1 MAKKNSSAPFSME
14 IPHLKP
20 GQKGSDWRG
29 LYIAA
34 TLLLEETQ
42 KIGYLPIA
50 VDRTPADQKWAF
62 AAAEKDKLA
71 DALDELE
78 LRLDGKKNRFQ
89 AMGDFF
95 NLQPSRPVTSETL
108 SEFFFGVREAGIAAN
123 VTNDLIALKFIQH
136 IPGGNKLFTDQEDKI
151 DTDMKESDLIG
162 LFDEAKKRLIKV
174 KGSNKQS
181 EMVPVDVFHV
191 KEPDPEPMPEWAKEL
206 KLQVLALEASLH
218 ARSSTDSTSG
228 SEELQNSAFYAKS
241 KNSKGTSKE
250 VKTCSICGKSNHSA
264 KRCYKRICTKC
275 SGKGHDADKCA
286 TRGNRSRK
294 G

>member
-1 MAKKNSSAPFSME
+1 MAKKNTSTPFSME

-20 GQKGSDWRG
+20 GQKVSDWRG

-89 AMGDFF
+89 AMSDFF
-95 NLQPSRPVTSETL
+95 NLQPSCPVTSETL
-108 SEFFFGVREAGIAAN
+108 SELFFTVREAGIAAN
-123 VTNDLIALKFIQH
+123 VTIDLIALKFIQH
-136 IPGGNKLFTDQEDKI
+136 IPGGNKLFTDLEDKI
-151 DTDMKESDLIG
+151 NTGMKESELTG
-162 LFDEAKKRLIKV
+162 LFDEARKRLLKRP
-174 KGSNKQS
+174 NKQS
-181 EMVPVDVFHV
+181 EMVPVEVFHA

-241 KNSKGTSKE
+241 KSVKGISKE
-250 VKTCSICGKSNHSA
+250 LKTCSICGKSNHSA

-294 G
+294 R